1 MDVKDPFRGLV
12 LNCTCLL
19 GFEIADH
26 VLAYINGAT
35 YSDDVVHFD
44 CGTKS
49 SAKEKS
55 PIAYLSGYVFGAFY
69 RQIPL
74 FKTAHQDQTYHP
86 QCLSFLVADKCAGET
101 NSLPEHRHVNV
112 LN

>member
-1 MDVKDPFRGLV
+1 MY
-12 LNCTCLL
+12 LL
-19 GFEIADH
+19 TLTELPI
-26 VLAYINGAT
+26 VMMLST
-35 YSDDVVHFD
+35 SD

-49 SAKEKS
+49 SAKERS

-86 QCLSFLVADKCAGET
+86 QCLSFLVADKCVGET